1 MNRKLPKSERII
13 PVTPPFLEEE
23 TKSFGNKYSS
33 FSGTACEH
41 IVKAHFLSKN
51 INTTTPDV
59 DDGVDLLIQKPEG
72 WVRGQVKKITYKLD
86 LDYKH
91 KREFGNE
98 IYRSRFVF
106 SFQPKRSTGQLNK
119 QRTPSEID
127 YFYHVLSTPYRQL
140 IWETPTNII
149 PLRKDG
155 TFVESK
161 NVVLDRNNFTRGDA
175 EIDLRK
181 FIISA
186 KYDSRIFEEYP
197 DFFSPNKNLTLFD
210 FFV

>member
-1 MNRKLPKSERII
+1 MNRKLPKSARII
-13 PVTPPFLEEE
+13 PVMPPFLEEE
-23 TKSFGNKYSS
+23 IRASGNKYSS

-41 IVKAHFLSKN
+41 IVKTYFLSKN

-72 WVRGQVKKITYKLD
+72 WVRGQVKKIVYESKLD
-86 LDYKH
+86 YEHKH
-91 KREFGNE
+91 KFGNK
-98 IYRSRFVF
+98 IYRSKF
-106 SFQPKRSTGQLNK
+106 SFNFQPTTKLSK

-127 YFYHVLSTPYRQL
+127 YFYHVLLTPCRQL
-140 IWETPTNII
+140 IWETPANII
-149 PLRKDG
+149 PLREDG
-155 TFVESK
+155 TFVSK
-161 NVVLDRNNFTRGDA
+161 KCVVLDRNNFTRGDA

-181 FIISA
+181 FVISA
-186 KYDSRIFEEYP
+186 KYESSIFEEYP